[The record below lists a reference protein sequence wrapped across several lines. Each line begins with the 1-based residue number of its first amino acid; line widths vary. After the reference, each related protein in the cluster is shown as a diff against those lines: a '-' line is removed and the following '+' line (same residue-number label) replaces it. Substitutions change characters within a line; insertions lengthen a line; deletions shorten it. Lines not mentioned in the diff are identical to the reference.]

1 MPHKATGPACLTVLT
16 ARGRRLTKL
25 VTDAGILP
33 YDDAALFS
41 VAALKLDHVED
52 FADLLRY
59 LAPKASTCIV
69 RAALKVPT
77 HPDSEIRCKIRDEP
91 GQPARFEERPRN
103 WLMVDVEPP
112 ACPVDPTDPELVGG
126 WLRYCL
132 PKPFRP
138 ARAVVQLSSGAG
150 IKAGARAHLWFRTD
164 RPLIRSEL
172 EQLLGDA
179 PGIDLSTVRPRQ
191 LHYVADP
198 LFTDGIDDP
207 CIWGRIAVLP
217 GLAEVEVPELAP
229 RPARHAFAPAAAH
242 AYVAPP
248 RGLGFKATRP
258 EQYMLACLRAL
269 AAMPAGERHPAIVR
283 ISVRLFGLAQGGALD
298 PVVVTGRIRC
308 IAEPWGDLSEV
319 DRILS
324 WSWTHAT
331 PWRLPS

>member
-1 MPHKATGPACLTVLT
+1 M
-16 ARGRRLTKL
+16 
-25 VTDAGILP
+25 
-33 YDDAALFS
+33 
-41 VAALKLDHVED
+41 
-52 FADLLRY
+52 
-59 LAPKASTCIV
+59 
-69 RAALKVPT
+69 
-77 HPDSEIRCKIRDEP
+77 
-91 GQPARFEERPRN
+91 
-103 WLMVDVEPP
+103 
-112 ACPVDPTDPELVGG
+112 
-126 WLRYCL
+126 
-132 PKPFRP
+132 
-138 ARAVVQLSSGAG
+138 
-150 IKAGARAHLWFRTD
+150 
-164 RPLIRSEL
+164 
-172 EQLLGDA
+172 
-179 PGIDLSTVRPRQ
+179 
-191 LHYVADP
+191 
-198 LFTDGIDDP
+198 
-207 CIWGRIAVLP
+207 
-217 GLAEVEVPELAP
+217 PELAP